1 MRLLSLQNSSPKR
14 IDDVLFRED
23 ASSVFID
30 ANVFIYHFSKGSRF
44 NSSSSNFLERGESGA
59 ISGFTSSSII
69 QEVMHRSMIM
79 EAAALFPKIAPRDL
93 VRYLKAHPE
102 EVKKLTNHQEIP
114 SKFTSFNIT
123 IISSDLPLI
132 KKSQI
137 MKRRYGFL
145 SNDAL
150 TLQIMEDMKIKNLA
164 SNDADFE
171 RVETIT
177 LYRPSV
183 NTAFQK

>member
-1 MRLLSLQNSSPKR
+1 MMFFSDL
-14 IDDVLFRED
+14 ED
-23 ASSVFID
+23 ATSVFID
-30 ANVFIYHFSKGSRF
+30 ANIFIYHFSKGSRF
-44 NSSSSNFLERGESGA
+44 NSSSSNFLERVESGA
-59 ISGFTSSSII
+59 ISGFTSVSII
-69 QEVMHRSMIM
+69 QEVMHRMMIM
-79 EAAALFPKIAPRDL
+79 EAAAVFPKITPKDL
-93 VRYLKAHPE
+93 VKYLKAHPE
-102 EVKKLTNHQEIP
+102 EVKKLVNHQEIP

-123 IISSDLPLI
+123 IISSDVHI
-132 KKSQI
+132 IEKSQV

-171 RVETIT
+171 RVEIIT